1 MKGVCCLAVR
11 GDSAGGWITDS
22 LSLGTSAFKLSL
34 DGGATTGCTWGGVVA
49 AIGPTTVLVSSFES
63 ELETGVAAELVSFRL
78 SAGPRDLGR
87 KTLRTFENILGLG
100 FSIFASPPMAED
112 CMCGRRWALHSHP
125 ADVLVV

>member
-1 MKGVCCLAVR
+1 MKGVCCLAAWS
-11 GDSAGGWITDS
+11 DSAGGWIADS

-34 DGGATTGCTWGGVVA
+34 DGGATTGCTWGDVVA
-49 AIGPTTVLVSSFES
+49 ASGPATVLV

-87 KTLRTFENILGLG
+87 KTLRIFEKILGLG

-112 CMCGRRWALHSHP
+112 
-125 ADVLVV
+125 